1 MNRAIGRW
9 LKAGALMFVAVLV
22 IAACE
27 GPAGPIGK
35 AGPAGDPGAAG
46 PAGDPGAAGPA
57 GDPGAAG
64 PAGDPG
70 AAGPPGPP
78 GLGPDD
84 PLSYIP
90 VTVLDD
96 TIDPVIISDM
106 AGKMDTAEESV
117 DLTKHFHSSGVLT
130 YMVTPEPHTEVTIS
144 LAESMLMVS
153 LKEGATYANHQF
165 MVKATDEKDV
175 SRTLAFN
182 VRRNRTPMKGT
193 TDAVSVTV
201 GTQKPWVVVS
211 KLATMRSSRVTV
223 ANIRLGVYGARLYPP
238 NTTDP
243 DTAADGIASAA
254 PGYGV
259 LYHFLDDPG
268 DKLTLRAISLDTSVV
283 SVATD
288 MMGLSITGK
297 KGTIAGADAVGVLVK
312 AEDADGLESDNGVFI
327 EVLVDPAPSF
337 KAPVPVVS
345 IQEGATEDA
354 VDPKDYIAD
363 ADQTAADTAN
373 LLTYHV
379 WSTDKDIAYVTGN
392 QANSNIYVVAA
403 DQTFEIAGLKEGI
416 ATIMVKAMDLLDQ
429 TYIAEIP
436 VRVQAPAP
444 APPSE

>member
-35 AGPAGDPGAAG
+35 AGTAGNPGAAG

-201 GTQKPWVVVS
+201 GTQKPSVVVS
-211 KLATMRSSRVTV
+211 KLATMMSSRVTV
-223 ANIRLGVYGARLYPP
+223 ENIRLGVYGAMLYPP
-238 NTTDP
+238 GTDP
-243 DTAADGIASAA
+243 GIAHAA
-254 PGYGV
+254 TDYET

-297 KGTIAGADAVGVLVK
+297 KGTTAAGAVDVLVK

-327 EVLVDPAPSF
+327 RVLVDPAPSF
-337 KAPVPVVS
+337 KAPIPVFS
-345 IQEGATEDA
+345 IKEGAAT
-354 VDPKDYIAD
+354 DPLVNPITYIAD
-363 ADQTAADTAN
+363 ADQTARDTAAE
-373 LLTYHV
+373 LTYHV

-392 QANSNIYVVAA
+392 QANSNTYVVAA
-403 DQTFEIAGLKEGI
+403 NTSFSITGLKEGN
-416 ATIMVKAMDLLDQ
+416 ATIMVKAMDALKQ
-429 TYIAEIP
+429 TYIAEIS

-444 APPSE
+444 E

>member
-35 AGPAGDPGAAG
+35 AGTAGNPGAAG

-117 DLTKHFHSSGVLT
+117 DLTKHFHSNGVLT
-130 YMVTPEPHTEVTIS
+130 YMVTPETHTEVTIS

-153 LKEGATYANHQF
+153 LKEGAAYANHQF

-175 SRTLAFN
+175 SRTLTFN

-193 TDAVSVTV
+193 AAAVSVTV
-201 GTQKPWVVVS
+201 GTQKPLVVVS
-211 KLATMRSSRVTV
+211 KLATMVSSKV
-223 ANIRLGVYGARLYPP
+223 AVDNIRLGVYGATLYPP
-238 NTTDP
+238 GTDNEITGARAP
-243 DTAADGIASAA
+243 AATD
-254 PGYGV
+254 YGD

-297 KGTIAGADAVGVLVK
+297 KGTSVGAAVGVLVK
-312 AEDADGLESDNGVFI
+312 AEDADGLESDNSVFLQ
-327 EVLVDPAPSF
+327 VLVDPAPSF
-337 KAPVPVVS
+337 KAPSPVIS
-345 IQEGATEDA
+345 IQEGAVTPSL
-354 VDPKDYIAD
+354 DPTNYIAD
-363 ADQTAADTAN
+363 ADEMAEDTAAA
-373 LLTYHV
+373 LTYNV
-379 WSTDKDIAYVTGN
+379 WSTDKDIAYVTAN
-392 QANSNIYVVAA
+392 QANSNTVVVVAA
-403 DQTFEIAGLKEGI
+403 GGNFTITGLKEGN
-416 ATIMVKAMDLLDQ
+416 ATIMVKAMDILKQ
-429 TYIAEIP
+429 TYITEIS

-444 APPSE
+444 APPA